1 MLTAKYESV
10 GISCSRCQSF
20 GGSSLVSGSCE
31 VKEIVRSGSP
41 GRLGRLA
48 AQGNERLLNLRWGG
62 WESKGIIIFGL
73 IPRLPASVDMLS
85 SDSCPRHQ
93 IRRLVISVCPRP
105 LSSVGSKTFPV
116 GGGVRTR
123 KQHNGD
129 RAFLQ
134 EVKTEESD

>member
-48 AQGNERLLNLRWGG
+48 AQGNERLLTYAGVAGSQRASSFLV
-62 WESKGIIIFGL
+62 SF
-73 IPRLPASVDMLS
+73 PAF
-85 SDSCPRHQ
+85 Q
-93 IRRLVISVCPRP
+93 
-105 LSSVGSKTFPV
+105 PV
-116 GGGVRTR
+116 
-123 KQHNGD
+123 
-129 RAFLQ
+129 
-134 EVKTEESD
+134 